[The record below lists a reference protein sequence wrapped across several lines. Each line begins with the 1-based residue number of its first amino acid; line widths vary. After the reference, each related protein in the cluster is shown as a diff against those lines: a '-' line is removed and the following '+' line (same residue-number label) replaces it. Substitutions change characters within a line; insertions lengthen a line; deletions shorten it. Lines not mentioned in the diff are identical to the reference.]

1 MNSLMAFRLS
11 NQSLQAS
18 RSTDKSGSYDKKT
31 DILHAHAKNLINH
44 R

>member
-18 RSTDKSGSYDKKT
+18 RSTDKSGSYISDIFPHKKKRTKSDKP
-31 DILHAHAKNLINH
+31 
-44 R
+44 